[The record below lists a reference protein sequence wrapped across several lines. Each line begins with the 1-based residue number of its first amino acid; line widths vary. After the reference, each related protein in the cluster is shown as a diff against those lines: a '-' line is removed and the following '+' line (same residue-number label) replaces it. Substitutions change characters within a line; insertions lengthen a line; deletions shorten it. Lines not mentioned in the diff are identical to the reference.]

1 MNRYGNKLENLKMA
15 FFDVD
20 NTLLCLKMY
29 DDNGNRIIG
38 VAHPDDWLRYR
49 KQCVCKLCCSES
61 DETTRQ
67 STA

>member
-29 DDNGNRIIG
+29 DDNGNRIIRTIG
-38 VAHPDDWLRYR
+38 FDTI
-49 KQCVCKLCCSES
+49 S
-61 DETTRQ
+61 
-67 STA
+67 